1 MIPMPNLG
9 GIGDIILIQNLK
21 TGNYYIDVFI
31 ILLFLFL
38 LHNTEILS
46 YLTHGINI
54 IYTMNRETIRQMYMN
69 LKKGNMHRILYQGNQ
84 YIVGYHSMNIHIT
97 YPCPIIH
104 ILDYY
109 TDIIEAKRKKKEI
122 NGLIMNLKYI
132 EIVDKNN
139 NTAKIYSPRTNLPI
153 EIENGIFVLIEKIN
167 THRGDSKNSDVRE
180 FKKLNFTLL
189 MDKSKPID
197 VMYNFIEKC
206 EKTYN
211 KKIEDKMTDKI
222 YIYEFIQSEK
232 SNSNSEDDYGYQQE
246 QKLSNILCSEY
257 QLNTTKDLKKNCFF
271 TDVDKII
278 NRIDFFVNNKA
289 WYEVRGIPYQLGFLF
304 YGPPGCGKT
313 STMKAIAKILDRH
326 IINVNDIDKIKKV
339 SDLKNIFYGEYINGR
354 YIPTHKRLYV
364 IDEFDKILDTISEKP
379 VSTNDA
385 ATAAMKAMSAN
396 LLSGIMGFS
405 GVGNMSDTSS
415 VIVVDSDSSS
425 NDSKSGDGDMN
436 KDKGGGSGS
445 GESFKKKKSGNSS
458 GTMHGPANLVK
469 TKSVINDADIL
480 TILDG
485 LVETSGRIIIC
496 TANDPSKIGEPF
508 KRPGRLDEHIEF
520 TKCTRKMII
529 QLLELFYS
537 TVLSVEHKEKISNME
552 NNLHLKYS
560 PAEINK
566 FCFNNIENM
575 DAVISEILE

>member
-1 MIPMPNLG
+1 
-9 GIGDIILIQNLK
+9 
-21 TGNYYIDVFI
+21 
-31 ILLFLFL
+31 
-38 LHNTEILS
+38 
-46 YLTHGINI
+46 
-54 IYTMNRETIRQMYMN
+54 
-69 LKKGNMHRILYQGNQ
+69 
-84 YIVGYHSMNIHIT
+84 MNIHIT

-132 EIVDKNN
+132 EVVDKNN
-139 NTAKIYSPRTNLPI
+139 NMAKIYSPRTNLPI
-153 EIENGIFVLIEKIN
+153 EIEDGIFVLIEKFN

-189 MDKSKPID
+189 MDKKKPID
-197 VMYNFIEKC
+197 AMYNFIEKC

-232 SNSNSEDDYGYQQE
+232 CNSNSDDDYGYQQE

-289 WYEVRGIPYQLGFLF
+289 WYEQRGIPYQLGFLF

-313 STMKAIAKILDRH
+313 STMKAIAKLLDRH

-339 SDLKNIFYGEYINGR
+339 SDLKNIFYGDYINGR
-354 YIPTHKRLYV
+354 YIPIHKRLYV
-364 IDEFDKILDTISEKP
+364 IDEFDKILDVISEKP

-396 LLSGIMGFS
+396 LLSGIMGLG

-425 NDSKSGDGDMN
+425 NGSKGVDGDN
-436 KDKGGGSGS
+436 NNDNGGSGGSGS
-445 GESFKKKKSGNSS
+445 GGDSFKKKKSGNTS
-458 GTMHGPANLVK
+458 GTMHGPSNLMK

-480 TILDG
+480 TIMDG

-520 TKCTRKMII
+520 TKCTRTMII

-537 TVLSVEHKEKISNME
+537 TMLSVEHKEKINNME

-566 FCFNNIENM
+566 FCFNNIENI